1 MLQHK
6 ASEAANDLVQEKNE
20 VVATNYMQACNYLER
35 KTQLL
40 QKTVDSNNL
49 IVNSLQDEIKTL
61 NEKVYLAG
69 DKVKVLES
77 RLIS

>member
-40 QKTVDSNNL
+40 
-49 IVNSLQDEIKTL
+49 
-61 NEKVYLAG
+61 
-69 DKVKVLES
+69 
-77 RLIS
+77 